1 MEKKNNFN
9 LHFQKIVKKNKYK
22 IAITDLKNKEYTYD
36 YLNKKSD
43 YVSSFL
49 FSNFKK
55 GSVIL
60 IQAKKNIETFLSIIA
75 CLKSGYPYI
84 MLDDNLPKSRVD
96 QIIQSSSSKI
106 YLTSNLN
113 KNVSIKNFLIQKI
126 KKSNLIDNLNICYG
140 KVKDKNIAYIM
151 YTSGS
156 TGEPKGAMIDHKS
169 LLIFSKETKINFKIK
184 KNDIFT
190 QVNPLYFDNS
200 VFDIYASLLNGN
212 KLVLVEKLNIS
223 EPKKLIERVFKHK
236 CTVWFS
242 TPSLLIYLIN
252 IGQVSKKK
260 FKFLKKIIF
269 GGEAFPKDKLQTLF
283 KILKKKEYY
292 NVYGPTEGT
301 CICSSHLIKKKDL
314 YDDSSLYVTL
324 GKIWKSFGYKIINK
338 SNKNSKR
345 SHGELVLTGKS
356 IAHGYMGKKN
366 LTKKQFYFTK
376 KYRAYKTGD
385 IVYENTRNKEIFFVG
400 RKDSQIKHMGYRIE
414 LNEIEVV
421 INKAPEVKEV
431 FVFYVKK
438 SLGSIVA
445 IISTNNYKLSRERIN
460 YYILKHLPKYFLPNY
475 IFFCKDLIKNA
486 NNKIDKHKL
495 KKIYE
500 KKIAS

>member
-1 MEKKNNFN
+1 MEKNNFN
-9 LHFQKIVKKNKYK
+9 FHFQKIVKKNKYK
-22 IAITDLKNKEYTYD
+22 VAITDLKNKKYTYD

-43 YVSSFL
+43 HVSSFL
-49 FSNFKK
+49 INNIKK
-55 GSVIL
+55 GGVIL
-60 IQAKKNIETFLSIIA
+60 VQAKKNIDTFLSIIA

-84 MLDDNLPKSRVD
+84 MLDDNLPKRRVD

-106 YLTSNLN
+106 YLTSDLN
-113 KNVSIKNFLIQKI
+113 KNMSVKNFLIRKI
-126 KKSNLIDNLNICYG
+126 KKYDLINDLNIYYG
-140 KVKDKNIAYIM
+140 KVKENNIAYIM

-169 LLIFSKETKINFKIK
+169 LLSFSKETKINFKIK
-184 KNDIFT
+184 KNDVFT
-190 QVNPLYFDNS
+190 QLNPLYFDNS
-200 VFDIYASLLNGN
+200 VFDIFASLLNGN
-212 KLVLVEKLNIS
+212 KLVLIEKLNIGD
-223 EPKKLIERVFKHK
+223 PKKLIQRIFNNK

-252 IGQVSKKK
+252 ISQISKKK

-269 GGEAFPKDKLQTLF
+269 GGEAFPKEKLQILF
-283 KILKKKEYY
+283 NILKNKEYY

-301 CICSSHLIKKKDL
+301 CICSSHLIKEKDL
-314 YDDSSLYVTL
+314 YDVSSMYVSL
-324 GKIWKSFGYKIINK
+324 GKIWKSFKYKIVNK
-338 SNKNSKR
+338 SHKNDKHN
-345 SHGELVLTGKS
+345 HGELVLMGKS
-356 IAHGYMGKKN
+356 IAHGYIGKKN

-385 IVYENTRNKEIFFVG
+385 IVYENYRNKKIFFVG

-421 INKAPEVKEV
+421 INKIPEVKEV
-431 FVFYVKK
+431 FIFYVKK

-445 IISTNNYKLSRERIN
+445 IISTNDNKLSREKIN
-460 YYILKHLPKYFLPNY
+460 LYILKHLPKYFLPNY

-486 NNKIDKHKL
+486 NDKIDKYKL

-500 KKIAS
+500 EKITS